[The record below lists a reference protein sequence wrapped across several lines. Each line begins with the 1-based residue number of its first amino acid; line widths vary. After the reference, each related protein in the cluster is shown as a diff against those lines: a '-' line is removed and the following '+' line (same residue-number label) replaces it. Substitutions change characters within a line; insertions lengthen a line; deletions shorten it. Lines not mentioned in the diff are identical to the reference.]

1 MIPLRIKLVKRPDGE
16 VAFGKLFTKPA
27 VEAVPTAARRGAT
40 TLRVPVADM
49 PDLSPTFP
57 PRRDVIRASHHPSP
71 SGSCGAAPDAA
82 HGARGVA

>member
-1 MIPLRIKLVKRPDGE
+1 MIPLRIKRPDGE

-57 PRRDVIRASHHPSP
+57 PRRDVIRASHHPSL
-71 SGSCGAAPDAA
+71 
-82 HGARGVA
+82 GVGCIKIKVA